1 MSYKIFRISSA
12 NRKYREISLET
23 RIISFDS
30 KWAIMFPDPK
40 KIQSELACRN
50 QLRVEENDSFYFAF
64 LNPVCSSLKASKIT
78 PLLADVFPIS
88 NPALPFLQHCLAV
101 GAPCLETNY

>member
-23 RIISFDS
+23 RIIYIDS
-30 KWAIMFPDPK
+30 KWTVMFPNPK
-40 KIQSELACRN
+40 KIQSELASRS

-64 LNPVCSSLKASKIT
+64 LNPVCSSPKASRI
-78 PLLADVFPIS
+78 I
-88 NPALPFLQHCLAV
+88 
-101 GAPCLETNY
+101 